1 MPITGYYDGSV
12 VQIQEP
18 LKLNQRVIV
27 IPIDDDVVTG
37 SFAAGG
43 LKKYAIPSMVN
54 LEKDAWKQAAVK
66 KYEQY

>member
-37 SFAAGG
+37 SFAAG
-43 LKKYAIPSMVN
+43 
-54 LEKDAWKQAAVK
+54 
-66 KYEQY
+66 

>member
-37 SFAAGG
+37 SSAAGT
-43 LKKYAIPSMVN
+43 LKKYADPSLIS
-54 LEKDAWKQAAVK
+54 LEKDAWKLAAVRK
-66 KYEQY
+66 HE

>member
-12 VQIQEP
+12 IQIQESLSP
-18 LKLNQRVIV
+18 NQRVII

-54 LEKDAWKQAAVK
+54 LEKDAWKQAAVN